1 MLVPDCLHACYGY
14 CSVSFVG
21 ISMRRRKHL
30 RTERL
35 FLAGGSDFVKEK
47 AMSYSYSD
55 FAQDS

>member
-1 MLVPDCLHACYGY
+1 
-14 CSVSFVG
+14 
-21 ISMRRRKHL
+21 MRRRKHL